1 MIFLRGRLDDAL
13 VASAT
18 AQLLLAGQLPSQD
31 TVDLIIDSPGGSIA
45 AALTLFDLLRTLG
58 PRVATTCSGT
68 AGGAAVLVL
77 AAGAPSRR
85 AALPHARIHL
95 TDDMVDMV
103 PSRFSGS
110 NPDVEAE
117 EARRATARWRAA
129 LLQRVRQSPEQLAQD
144 LATGRWLSANEA
156 IDYGII
162 DRLGLSRP

>member
-1 MIFLRGRLDDAL
+1 LIFLRGRLDDAL

-18 AQLLLAGQLPSQD
+18 AQLLLAGQLPTQD

-95 TDDMVDMV
+95 TDDIVDMA
-103 PSRFSGS
+103 PSRFQ
-110 NPDVEAE
+110 NPEVEAE

-144 LATGRWLSANEA
+144 MAAGRWLSASEA
-156 IDYGII
+156 IDYGLV

>member
-13 VASAT
+13 VTSAT
-18 AQLLLAGQLPSQD
+18 AQLLLAGQLPTQD

-95 TDDMVDMV
+95 SDDVVDMA
-103 PSRFSGS
+103 PSRFQ
-110 NPDVEAE
+110 NPEAEAE

-144 LATGRWLSANEA
+144 MAAGRWLSASEA
-156 IDYGII
+156 IDYGIV

>member
-1 MIFLRGRLDDAL
+1 LIFLRGRLDDAL

-18 AQLLLAGQLPSQD
+18 AQLLLAGQLPTQD

-95 TDDMVDMV
+95 SDDVVDMA
-103 PSRFSGS
+103 PSRFQ
-110 NPDVEAE
+110 NPEVEAE

-144 LATGRWLSANEA
+144 MAAGRWLSASEA
-156 IDYGII
+156 IDYGIV